1 MLSESHVNE
10 YDSLMVKTTNTRRTR
25 DPEAKL
31 RAIIQAGEKL
41 FAGKGFE
48 HTKMSAIAAEAGVAV
63 GTLYRLFP
71 DKPSLLAALHRK
83 MEEQF
88 IAAMHRGWARGEA
101 YSQRFDYLVEC
112 LLDELISV
120 RKTMP
125 LYMMTKN
132 VVGASDHQPGERI
145 MQEIAALYALAVD
158 AGAARAFPDGYQAAI
173 GHALIEGTFRAW
185 VMDPTK
191 ARRVVVQKETQE
203 LLKRAFQISD

>member
-1 MLSESHVNE
+1 
-10 YDSLMVKTTNTRRTR
+10 
-25 DPEAKL
+25 
-31 RAIIQAGEKL
+31 
-41 FAGKGFE
+41 
-48 HTKMSAIAAEAGVAV
+48 
-63 GTLYRLFP
+63 
-71 DKPSLLAALHRK
+71 